1 MLNEQ
6 PELVDPLLNSAPA
19 VDEKDEAPT
28 EAEAPKK
35 KRGRPKKMLE
45 VVKVEPE
52 TEDGNDDPNDEIDDG
67 PPPVEALSMKPM
79 RKFDVTMVAHAP
91 TFKRTVQAIDRK
103 TAVLAYKKEMGI
115 LSTEHKFQ
123 VIAA

>member
-1 MLNEQ
+1 MSEQ
-6 PELVDPLLNSAPA
+6 LDLVDPLLNSAPV

-52 TEDGNDDPNDEIDDG
+52 DDSNDDPNDEIDDG

-123 VIAA
+123 VAAA